1 MIVYFVE
8 DDQSISYVIGKTL
21 EKMGLDKKAFST
33 GKDFIK
39 TYKESKPDLILLDIM
54 LPDTSGIDLL
64 KFVREDDKD
73 IPIIIVSA
81 LFNEMDKVL
90 ALDSGADDYIT
101 KPFGILELSS
111 RILAKLRK
119 LPNKE
124 KLNFGNTTI
133 NLKTREVLI
142 DNNLVTLTNKE
153 YLILKYLMEKPN
165 ESLTK
170 ETIYYHIWETDYM
183 GSTRSLDMHI
193 KSLRE
198 KLTTNSSNLKIETIY
213 GVGFKLGLK

>member
-1 MIVYFVE
+1 MLVYFVE
-8 DDQSISYVIGKTL
+8 DDVNIAYIIEKTL
-21 EKMGLDKKAFST
+21 ENMQLESQGFSNGESFLDTFSF
-33 GKDFIK
+33 K
-39 TYKESKPDLILLDIM
+39 KPDLILLDVM
-54 LPDTSGIDLL
+54 LPDISGIEILE
-64 KFVREDDKD
+64 KVRAESLD
-73 IPIIIVSA
+73 IPVIIVSA
-81 LFNEMDKVL
+81 LYSELDKVK
-90 ALDSGADDYIT
+90 AFNKGADDYIT

>member
-1 MIVYFVE
+1 MLVYFVE
-8 DDQSISYVIGKTL
+8 DDVNIAYIIEKTL
-21 EKMGLDKKAFST
+21 ENMQLESQGFSNGESFLDTFSF
-33 GKDFIK
+33 K
-39 TYKESKPDLILLDIM
+39 KPDLILLDVM
-54 LPDTSGIDLL
+54 LPDISGIEILE
-64 KFVREDDKD
+64 KVRAESLE
-73 IPIIIVSA
+73 IPVIIVSA
-81 LFNEMDKVL
+81 LYSELDKVK
-90 ALDSGADDYIT
+90 AFNKGADDYIT

>member
-1 MIVYFVE
+1 MLVYFVE
-8 DDQSISYVIGKTL
+8 DDVNIAYIIEKTL
-21 EKMGLDKKAFST
+21 ENMQLESQGFSNGESFLDTFSF
-33 GKDFIK
+33 K
-39 TYKESKPDLILLDIM
+39 KPDLILLDVM
-54 LPDTSGIDLL
+54 LPDISGIEILE
-64 KFVREDDKD
+64 KVRAKSLE
-73 IPIIIVSA
+73 IPVIIVSA
-81 LFNEMDKVL
+81 LYSELDKVK
-90 ALDSGADDYIT
+90 AFNKGADDYIT

>member
-1 MIVYFVE
+1 MLVYFVE
-8 DDQSISYVIGKTL
+8 DDVNIAYIIEKTL
-21 EKMGLDKKAFST
+21 ENMQLESQGFSNGESFLDTFSF
-33 GKDFIK
+33 K
-39 TYKESKPDLILLDIM
+39 KPDLILLDVM
-54 LPDTSGIDLL
+54 LPDISGIEILE
-64 KFVREDDKD
+64 KVRAESLE
-73 IPIIIVSA
+73 IPVIIVSA
-81 LFNEMDKVL
+81 LYSELDKVK
-90 ALDSGADDYIT
+90 AFNKGADDYIT

-153 YLILKYLMEKPN
+153 YMILKYLMEKPN